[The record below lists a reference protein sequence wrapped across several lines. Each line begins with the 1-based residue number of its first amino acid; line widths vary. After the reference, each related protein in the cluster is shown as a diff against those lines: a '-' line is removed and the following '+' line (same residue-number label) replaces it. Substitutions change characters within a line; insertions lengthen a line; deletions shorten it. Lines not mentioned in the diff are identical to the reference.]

1 MIDHMNAAGK
11 QATGF
16 LKRGLAALVIL
27 VSPAAL
33 YAQGCA
39 MCYQSAAASGPRS
52 IQALKAGILIL
63 MFPPALI
70 TAAIAYLA
78 YKKRNKFNST

>member
-1 MIDHMNAAGK
+1 MDDMRRPQRIWGL
-11 QATGF
+11 
-16 LKRGLAALVIL
+16 LKRGLAAAAVLA
-27 VSPAAL
+27 SPTAL

-63 MFPPALI
+63 MFPPILI
-70 TAAIAYLA
+70 TAAIVYLA
-78 YKKRNKFNST
+78 YRKRNKFNEA

>member
-11 QATGF
+11 ETSGV
-16 LKRGLAALVIL
+16 LKRGLAALAIL
-27 VSPAAL
+27 ASPAAL

-52 IQALKAGILIL
+52 IQALKTGILIL
-63 MFPPALI
+63 MFPPVLI
-70 TAAIAYLA
+70 TTAIVYLA
-78 YKKRNKFNST
+78 YKKRNKFNNT